1 MLSEELPCDDCGLTG
16 EDCEC
21 CVCEDCFEV
30 LPEVEERPNGQV
42 LCDRCW
48 KDQHNESPGN

>member
-1 MLSEELPCDDCGLTG
+1 MISEELPCDDCGLDG

-21 CVCEDCFEV
+21 AVCMDCLETG
-30 LPEVEERPNGQV
+30 PEIEERANGQV

-48 KDQHNESPGN
+48 EEQ